1 MESFSFSLA
10 GNFFF
15 ICLGFG
21 LHIGIQAFENVIAA
35 VVSKDIADFV
45 ISKIKGY
52 LFVGLILISSGN
64 GDGCLRCLG
73 IIGRQALEVFSI
85 IQLVLK
91 FLSLVF
97 LRHKDLLDLND
108 PCFIIADLY
117 CLITGDLLISLICQT
132 VIFIHGLDL
141 FLADFQ
147 C

>member
-21 LHIGIQAFENVIAA
+21 LHIGIQAFENVIAI

-91 FLSLVF
+91 FLSVVL
-97 LRHKDLLDLND
+97 LRHEDLLDLNG
-108 PCFIIADLY
+108 PRFIIADLY
-117 CLITGDLLISLICQT
+117 CLITGDLLISFICQT